1 MRYVY
6 LLQSLSWPK
15 KTYVGQT
22 SNLRKRFAAH
32 NAGQS
37 THTAKYKPWHLT
49 AYIAFAEDRTAIAFE
64 RYLKSASGRA
74 FARRRLRGESAYPK
88 SHG

>member
-6 LLQSLSWPK
+6 LLQSLNWPN

-49 AYIAFAEDRTAIAFE
+49 AYFAFADDRMAIAFE

-74 FARRRLRGESAYPK
+74 FASKRLCAESEYSK
-88 SHG
+88 FHG